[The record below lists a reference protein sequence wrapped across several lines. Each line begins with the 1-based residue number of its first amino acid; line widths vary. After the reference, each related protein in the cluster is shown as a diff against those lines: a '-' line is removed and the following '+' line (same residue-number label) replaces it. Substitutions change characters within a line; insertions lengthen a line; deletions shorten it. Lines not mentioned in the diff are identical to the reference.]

1 MSSSAYIYDDFK
13 RRYLALCLAFQRAKL
28 LEMTDIS
35 YLAEFTAGI
44 VAQLDPDLDLV
55 FYNKVKANPQQEGS
69 LSEEAEFMIDCIESA
84 MDSARQALA
93 AAGIKESEIARRYD
107 RMRHSAENRLLLLA
121 HEYADAR
128 EDDLDLCLG
137 EQWEDDLLKL
147 LI

>member
-13 RRYLALCLAFQRAKL
+13 RRYLALYLAFQRAKL

-35 YLAEFTAGI
+35 YLAECTTGI

-55 FYNKVKANPQQEGS
+55 FYNKVKSTPQQDGS
-69 LSEEAEFMIDCIESA
+69 LSEEEEFMIDCIESA

-107 RMRHSAENRLLLLA
+107 RMRQSARSRFAILA
-121 HEYADAR
+121 QEYSVAR
-128 EDDLDLCLG
+128 QNDPDLCLG
-137 EQWEDDLLKL
+137 EEWEDELLKL